1 MGEEENPPA
10 HHSPEK
16 KNERALSLVPLSPAS
31 QSETDGAGSAK
42 DRDDALARVELEKRL
57 ALIKAW
63 EENEKTVADNKRAY
77 PLRAQKKLTAIG
89 SWENINKATMD
100 AQLRQIEENIEKRKA
115 EHRAKMKNKVAE
127 IHKVADE
134 KRAVVEAQRKE
145 EILKA
150 EDMAAK
156 FRSSGYTPKRFLGW
170 FGC

>member
-1 MGEEENPPA
+1 M
-10 HHSPEK
+10 
-16 KNERALSLVPLSPAS
+16 
-31 QSETDGAGSAK
+31 T
-42 DRDDALARVELEKRL
+42 
-57 ALIKAW
+57 
-63 EENEKTVADNKRAY
+63 Y
-77 PLRAQKKLTAIG
+77 PLRAHKKLTAIR

-100 AQLRQIEENIEKRKA
+100 AQLRQIEENIEKKKA
-115 EHRAKMKNKVAE
+115 EHRAKMKNKEAE